1 MGNRD
6 RMPAAAKIRGPSP
19 SMSMTRPLLTEDEQA
34 SLAQGIRDGERTA
47 EEAFVRLFGERIRV
61 MMTSRI
67 GDAET
72 ARELTQDAM
81 VAAWRGI
88 REGRLRAQE
97 RLAAFVHGTARNIV
111 NNYLRARAG
120 EPRLEPLSDEADLP
134 APSDDLA
141 SERRELVATVLGRL
155 SADDRQ
161 MLCLT
166 LVNGLRP
173 REIARA
179 LGLSAEVVRARKSR
193 AVKRVTD
200 AVAELSR
207 TGRGGH

>member
-1 MGNRD
+1 
-6 RMPAAAKIRGPSP
+6 
-19 SMSMTRPLLTEDEQA
+19 MSMTWPLLTDNEQA
-34 SLAQGIRDGERTA
+34 SLAQRIRDGERTA
-47 EEAFVRLFGERIRV
+47 EETFVRLFGERIRV

-88 REGRLRAQE
+88 RDGRLRAQE

-120 EPRLEPLSDEADLP
+120 EPRLEPLSDETDLP
-134 APSDDLA
+134 AASDEPA
-141 SERRELVATVLGRL
+141 SERRELVAAALARL

-161 MLCLT
+161 MLRLT
-166 LVNGLRP
+166 LVSGLRP
-173 REIARA
+173 REIARE
-179 LGLSAEVVRARKSR
+179 LGISAEVVRARKSR
-193 AVKRVTD
+193 AVKRVID

-207 TGRGGH
+207 TARGGH